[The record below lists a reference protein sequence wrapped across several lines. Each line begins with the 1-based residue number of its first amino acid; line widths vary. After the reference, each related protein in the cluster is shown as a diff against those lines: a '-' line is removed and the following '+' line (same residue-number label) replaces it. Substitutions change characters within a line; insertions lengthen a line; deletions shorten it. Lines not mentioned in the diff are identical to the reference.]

1 MALLDFENYLA
12 RITSSIVTLL
22 FDHFSLLQNSKE
34 NRNIKSYSYS
44 KLRII
49 KKEAW
54 KCRELERSSFRAYL
68 LIHVPFHVKY
78 LPHFPQEISP
88 PFSVLT

>member
-34 NRNIKSYSYS
+34 NRNIKSYS
-44 KLRII
+44 
-49 KKEAW
+49 
-54 KCRELERSSFRAYL
+54 
-68 LIHVPFHVKY
+68 
-78 LPHFPQEISP
+78 
-88 PFSVLT
+88 